1 MLKMINYEREKRGI
15 KKLIFNSGLKSAAKT
30 HNLKMIKENRLSHNF
45 KEYPKLGK
53 RLAESGIYFIEA
65 GENIAF
71 GNFYL
76 PDFFHNGF
84 MKSRK
89 HKENI
94 LDKRFTHC
102 GISITKN
109 KDGFYVT
116 QEFANIFFPEK
127 IKKLK
132 KNLIEYVKMISE
144 SEGNTNIKY
153 SYDTESYTNTFS
165 AALLNGEKTK
175 SIPKELKEF
184 SLIEILSPE
193 ITGIEQ
199 FISNILRKGPVFV
212 FSISIK
218 LGRNNK
224 NPGGTYAFAMLWKK

>member
-15 KKLIFNSGLKSAAKT
+15 KKLIFNSGLRSAAKT
-30 HNLKMIKENRLSHNF
+30 HNLKMINENRLSHNF
-45 KEYPKLGK
+45 KGYPKLGK
-53 RLAESGIYFIEA
+53 RLAESGIYFIAA

-71 GNFYL
+71 GSFYL

-84 MKSRK
+84 MKSRE
-89 HKENI
+89 HRGNI

-102 GISITKN
+102 GISVIKN

-116 QEFANIFFPEK
+116 QEFANIFSPEK
-127 IKKLK
+127 TKKLK
-132 KNLIEYVKMISE
+132 KKLIEYIKMISE
-144 SEGNTNIKY
+144 YEGNTDIKY
-153 SYDTESYTNTFS
+153 SYDTESYTDTFS
-165 AALLNGEKTK
+165 AALLKGRKTK

-193 ITGIEQ
+193 TTGIEQ
-199 FISNILRKGPVFV
+199 FISGILRKGQVSL
-212 FSISIK
+212 FSISIR
-218 LGRNNK
+218 LGRNKK